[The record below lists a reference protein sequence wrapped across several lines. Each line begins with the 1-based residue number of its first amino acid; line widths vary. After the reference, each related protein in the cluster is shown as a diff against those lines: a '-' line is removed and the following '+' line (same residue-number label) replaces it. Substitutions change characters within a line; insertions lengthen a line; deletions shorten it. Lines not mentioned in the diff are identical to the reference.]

1 MAETNGTGAE
11 VTPAAGDDIA
21 AGSVT
26 LDMIAAAHDR
36 LMTDDTE
43 ERLRQERNELIQ
55 RALREG
61 MTKAEIH
68 RRIGVSEAHIGRIE
82 QGRTT
87 GRHRPPE

>member
-1 MAETNGTGAE
+1 MTEANGTGAE
-11 VTPAAGDDIA
+11 VTPAAGEALA

-26 LDMIAAAHDR
+26 LDMIAAAHEK
-36 LMTDDTE
+36 LITDDTE
-43 ERLRQERNELIQ
+43 ERLRDERNELIR

-87 GRHRPPE
+87 GRHRAD